1 MASVVKPRRRYDSPR
16 RRAQAEATRATILE
30 AAERLFTARGFAA
43 TSMPAVA
50 AGAGVALKT
59 VYATFATKAGVL
71 HALWDLRLG
80 GDDEPVPVLDRPW
93 YRQLLRE
100 EDPERLVRAAAR
112 QSRMVKDR
120 AGSVMQ
126 IVREAATTE
135 PLIADLWQ
143 RIETEF
149 RTVLGG
155 LAERLDALGSLAPAV
170 DAETATDILW
180 TLNHPDIWHLLVVRC
195 RWTSDQYEE
204 WVAGTLLTQLLNAP
218 RPGMTPQATLDR

>member
-1 MASVVKPRRRYDSPR
+1 MASVVKGRRKYESPR
-16 RRAQAEATRATILE
+16 RRAQAQATRTAILE
-30 AAERLFTARGFAA
+30 AAEQLFAAHGFAA

-71 HALWDLRLG
+71 HALWNLRLG
-80 GDDEPVPVLDRPW
+80 GDDEPVPVVDRPW
-93 YRQLLRE
+93 YRELLRE
-100 EDPERLVRAAAR
+100 DDPERLVRAAAR

-120 AGSVMQ
+120 AGPVMQ
-126 IVREAATTE
+126 MVREAAGTE

-155 LAERLDALGSLAPAV
+155 LAERLNALGSLAPAV

-180 TLNHPDIWHLLVVRC
+180 TLNHPDTWHLLVVRC
-195 RWTSDQYEE
+195 RWTSDQYEQ
-204 WVAGTLLTQLLNAP
+204 WVASTVRTQLLSAAKP
-218 RPGMTPQATLDR
+218 ESGVG